1 MKAPAT
7 TVRID
12 PQLKDA
18 ANAVFSELGI
28 SLSAGISAFLKAV
41 VREQGIPFEMKVNAD
56 FALHS
61 NPVRASKTTAFDEMR
76 KNTELNRAGVAKKD
90 EFYTQLSD
98 IEAEL
103 QFYKDS
109 FKDKIV
115 LCNCDDPFESNF
127 FKYFVLHFNELEI
140 KKLIATCYQYSP
152 LSDRKR
158 SIDRLLVPCRAERKD
173 AYKAVVTFVDD
184 SLVQRNNTF
193 IPEDLF
199 SLTGNSIEFLNGDGD
214 FRSRECISLL
224 DYSDIV
230 VTNPPFS
237 LFRDF
242 IGTLISKEKKFL
254 IIGNINAA
262 TYKEVFP
269 LIRDNKIWLGAS
281 IHSGDRKFYVPH
293 AYPLNAANCG
303 YDDDGKRYIRVK
315 GVRWYTNLDMPQRHQ
330 GIKLSK
336 TYNPKDYPSFDNYN
350 AINVSRTANI
360 PCDYP
365 GIMGVPITF
374 LDKYDPDQFDILMLA
389 NGNVRANSN
398 PETLKLVG
406 YERHENDRGG
416 VGIINGKRSYA
427 RILVRNKHPKVG

>member
-214 FRSRECISLL
+214 FRSRECMSLL